1 MGRGYQHGFSEKDDA
16 MFEKQM
22 RQQKANTMVKVLE
35 DHVGAAKLKELSLLN
50 VGGSAGIIDEYLSRY
65 FNQVTGVDIDE
76 KAIQFAK
83 TNFDKENLTFD
94 LGDAMNL
101 PYESGIFDVVV
112 CSQVY
117 EHVPDAAKMMSE
129 IYRVLAA
136 GGLVYFAASNRLM
149 FNEPHYNLPL
159 LSVIP
164 RPLAHVYLR
173 VMKRGEFYY
182 EKHYS
187 YWGLKKLVKKFS
199 ITDYTKKLVTDPDKF
214 GTSYM
219 IKPSSFKQVVAKFIA
234 GYLNWLSPGYIW
246 LLQKPKESNE

>member
-16 MFEKQM
+16 MFEKQL
-22 RQQKANTMVKVLE
+22 RQKKANTMVKVLE
-35 DHVGAAKLKELSLLN
+35 AHVGLSELKAMSLLN

-65 FNQVTGVDIDE
+65 LKAVTGVDIDE
-76 KAIQFAK
+76 NAIKYAK
-83 TNFDKENLTFD
+83 GHFNKENLSFD

-101 PYESGIFDVVV
+101 PYESETFDVVV

-117 EHVPDAAKMMSE
+117 EHVPDAGKMMRE
-129 IYRVLAA
+129 IYRVLVP

-173 VMKRGEFYY
+173 MMGRGKFYY

-187 YWGLKKLVKKFS
+187 YWGLKSLVKGYL
-199 ITDYTKKLVTDPDKF
+199 INDYTESLVAEPDKF

-219 IKPSSFKQVVAKFIA
+219 VSPGSIKQSVAKFMTK
-234 GYLNWLSPGYIW
+234 YFKWLVPGYIW
-246 LLQKPKESNE
+246 VLQKPPASKE

>member
-1 MGRGYQHGFSEKDDA
+1 MGRGYQHCFSENDDA
-16 MFEKQM
+16 MFEKKM
-22 RQQKANTMVKVLE
+22 RQRKANTMVQVLA
-35 DHVGAAKLKELSLLN
+35 DHVGASKLQELSLLN
-50 VGGSAGIIDEYLSRY
+50 VGGSAGIIDEYLSRS
-65 FNQVTGVDIDE
+65 FNHVTGVDIDE
-76 KAIQFAK
+76 NAIKFAK
-83 TNFDKENLTFD
+83 SNFNKENLSFD

-101 PYESGIFDVVV
+101 PYESDIFDVVV

-117 EHVPDAAKMMSE
+117 EHVPDAAKMMNE
-129 IYRVLAA
+129 IYRVLVP

-173 VMKRGEFYY
+173 IIGRGKYYY

-187 YWGLKKLVKKFS
+187 YWGLKHLVKKYS
-199 ITDYTKKLVTDPDKF
+199 VTDFTKKLVSDPEKY

-219 IKPSSFKQVVAKFIA
+219 ISPASFKQTLAKFIA

-246 LLQKPKESNE
+246 ILQKPSEPSD